1 MLLNLLDIVTITLAA
16 LVLGVFWGPWLAL
29 TRSLDTLSAPVFLQV
44 VHRMD
49 KNLGRSMTILYPIT
63 LVAIVGMLVVSF
75 RCTAAA
81 FWLVGAGL
89 AMFVLALIVTS
100 VIEVPIVAKIRDW
113 TEDTMPT
120 NWQAL
125 RDRWVSFHL
134 LRVIPGI
141 LGVALLTAG
150 ALWQR

>member
-1 MLLNLLDIVTITLAA
+1 MVLIILDVVSITLAA

-29 TRSLDTLSAPVFLQV
+29 TRSLDTLVAPVFLTV

-49 KNLGRSMTILYPIT
+49 KNLGRSMTILYPVT
-63 LVAIVGMLVVSF
+63 LVAIVTMPILSY

-81 FWLVGAGL
+81 FWLVAAGL
-89 AMFVLALIVTS
+89 AMFVIALVVTTA
-100 VIEVPIVAKIRDW
+100 IEVPIVATIRDW
-113 TEDTMPT
+113 TETSMPGD
-120 NWQAL
+120 WQAL
-125 RDRWVSFHL
+125 RDRWVRFHL

-141 LGVALLTAG
+141 LGVSLLTAG

>member
-1 MLLNLLDIVTITLAA
+1 MLLLKLLDVASVVLGA

-29 TRSLDTLSAPVFLQV
+29 TRSIGTLTPPVFLTI
-44 VHRMD
+44 VHRLD
-49 KNLGRSMTILYPIT
+49 KNLGRWMTVLFPIT
-63 LVAIVGMLVVSF
+63 LASIVAVAVFSF
-75 RCTAAA
+75 GSGAA
-81 FWLVGAGL
+81 FWLVVASL
-89 AMFVLALIVTS
+89 AMFVVALVVTIS
-100 VIEVPIVAKIRDW
+100 IEVPIVAQIRGW
-113 TEDTMPT
+113 TVNTLPS

>member
-29 TRSLDTLSAPVFLQV
+29 TRSLDALAAPVFLQV
-44 VHRMD
+44 VHRLD
-49 KNLGRSMTILYPIT
+49 RNLGRSMTILYPIT
-63 LVAIVGMLVVSF
+63 LVAIVVMLIVSF

-81 FWLVGAGL
+81 FWLVAAGL

-100 VIEVPIVAKIRDW
+100 TIEVPIVAKIRDW
-113 TEDTMPT
+113 TEDTMPA